1 MYFVWLMV
9 YLLFVCFYFLLKNFG
24 NFVIY
29 VYVSMIIPL
38 NYI

>member
-1 MYFVWLMV
+1 MYFVWLFV
-9 YLLFVCFYFLLKNFG
+9 YLLFVCFYFLLKNFE

-38 NYI
+38 NDI